1 MENYD
6 VLIIGAGPAGLTAAI
21 YCARKR
27 LKTLV
32 ISKDIGGQA
41 ALSGDI
47 ENYLGF
53 SVING
58 VDLATKFREHAEEF
72 NDEITLVEG
81 TTVASLLKTNANFQA
96 VTKEGDKYS
105 ARTVIIASGRKPR
118 FLGIPGEQAFFGK
131 GVSTCATCDAPLFRN
146 KDVAVIGGGSSAM
159 DATVALTKFT
169 NKIYVVNIDPEL
181 MGDEILKEQVT
192 SSDKVEVI
200 GNTLSQKIFGDKFV
214 TGIEIKDKITGKTRT
229 LTVGGVF
236 IEIGQIPATGFDKIT
251 EKDDHGLIKVDS
263 DLRTNMEGVW
273 AAGDVNDLW
282 GEQIIIAAGEGAKA
296 AMRLAEYLAKQR
308 D

>member
-1 MENYD
+1 MTNYD

-81 TTVASLLKTNANFQA
+81 TTVASLVKTNANFQA

-118 FLGIPGEQAFFGK
+118 FLGIPGEQEFFGK

-200 GNTLSQKIFGDKFV
+200 SDTLSQKIFGDKFV
-214 TGIEIKDKITGKTRT
+214 TGLEIKDKITGKTRT

-251 EKDDHGLIKVDS
+251 EKDDRGLIKVDS
-263 DLRTNMEGVW
+263 DLRTNIEGVW

>member
-1 MENYD
+1 MTNYD

-81 TTVASLLKTNANFQA
+81 TTVASLVKTNANFQA

-118 FLGIPGEQAFFGK
+118 FLGIPGEQEFFGK

-181 MGDEILKEQVT
+181 IGDEILKEQVT

-200 GNTLSQKIFGDKFV
+200 SDTLSQKIFGDKFV

-251 EKDDHGLIKVDS
+251 EKNGHGLIKVDS
-263 DLRTNMEGVW
+263 DLRTNIEGVW